1 MNRLISNRRGFL
13 TAGSAAAV
21 TGILPKSLLAAAAPD
36 EQPIFDGIMQYAYIV
51 PDLRQAME
59 DYTERLGIGPWFLTE
74 RFSPP
79 EMKYRGQPTNPDV
92 TIAMTYSGGM
102 NIELI
107 QQRDDTP
114 SVYHETRQKRGFGFH
129 HFGVTTEDFDKDL
142 QAYLD
147 KGDEAAFTI
156 TLGGG
161 NRIAYIDTTAY
172 LPGMVELIE
181 VTDGVRAAF
190 GNMHR
195 IARNWDGKTLIWQ
208 Q

>member
-1 MNRLISNRRGFL
+1 MNRLISNRRHFL
-13 TAGSAAAV
+13 ATGSAAAF
-21 TGILPKSLLAAAAPD
+21 TGLLPKSLLAAAAPD

-79 EMKYRGQPTNPDV
+79 EQKYRGQATSPDV

-114 SVYHETRQKRGFGFH
+114 SVYHETREKRGFGFH
-129 HFGVTTEDFDKDL
+129 HFGVTTENFDKDL

-147 KGDEAAFTI
+147 KGDEAAFEI

-181 VTDGVRAAF
+181 VTEGVREAF

>member
-1 MNRLISNRRGFL
+1 MTLSLPRRQFL
-13 TAGSAAAV
+13 LSGSTAFAGTLLPRIAAAAV
-21 TGILPKSLLAAAAPD
+21 DPN

-51 PDLRQAME
+51 PDLQEAME
-59 DYTERLGIGPWFLTE
+59 NYAERLGVGPWFVTE

-79 EMKYRGQPTNPDV
+79 QMQYRGQPTNPDV
-92 TIAMTYSGGM
+92 AIAMSYSGGM

-114 SVYHETRQKRGFGFH
+114 SVYHEVRQARGFGFH
-129 HFGVTTEDFDKDL
+129 HWGVTTENFDRDL

-147 KGDEAAFTI
+147 RGDEAAFTI
-156 TLGGG
+156 TLGSGS
-161 NRIAYIDTTAY
+161 RIAYIDTTAY

-181 VTDGVRAAF
+181 VTDGVRASF

-195 IARNWDGKTLIWQ
+195 ITRDWDGKTLIYQ